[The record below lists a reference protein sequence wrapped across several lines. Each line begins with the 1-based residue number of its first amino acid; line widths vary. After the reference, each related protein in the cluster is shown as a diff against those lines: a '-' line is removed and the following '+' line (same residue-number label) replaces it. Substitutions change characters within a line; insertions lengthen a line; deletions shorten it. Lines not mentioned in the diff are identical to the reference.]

1 MNQERREAGIA
12 PLSASDELQ
21 RCAAI
26 RAKEIKQKFSHTRP
40 NGQDCFSVN
49 PDLIRGENIAY
60 GQTSPQQVMNSWM
73 NSQGHREN
81 ILRERFTLG
90 AVACYY
96 DKSTNTYYWV
106 QLFA

>member
-1 MNQERREAGIA
+1 MNQERQAAGVA
-12 PLSASDELQ
+12 PLGSSEELQ
-21 RCAAI
+21 RCAEI
-26 RAKEIKQKFSHTRP
+26 RVKEIKQSFSHTRP

-60 GQTSPQQVMNSWM
+60 GQTTPQKVMNSWM
-73 NSQGHREN
+73 NSSGHREN

-96 DKSTNTYYWV
+96 DKASNTYYWV